1 MDDTTL
7 ATLRTAAG
15 AVFDVGFAAMVGAL
29 LTRALLNDAA
39 SDWALRCRRR
49 CRRLLLRASLLALA
63 ASLAWM
69 AVQAVAMTELPWGE
83 ALLAVVGIVR
93 DTPFGRAWAVVVLAL
108 GVAIALVVAHQR
120 RATPLVSL
128 ALAATIVAAAHAST
142 GHAGANGLGTL
153 TLVMAVHVL
162 ATAAWAGAV
171 FAAALCLP
179 RGDVPVVDGPG
190 YARRLSTVATAS
202 LAVVAL
208 TGGAGAWHELGG
220 TLAPMSPSSHTDWG
234 VVLDVKLALVALAV
248 ALGGFNRFAVMPSLP
263 SGWRRF
269 ERVLRIE
276 AVVLLAALVAA
287 AVLANGE
294 PPVV

>member
-1 MDDTTL
+1 MDDATL
-7 ATLRTAAG
+7 AALRTAAS
-15 AVFDVGFAAMVGAL
+15 AVFDVGFAALAGAL

-49 CRRLLLRASLLALA
+49 CRRLLLRASVLALA

-69 AVQAVAMTELPWGE
+69 AVQAVSMTELPWGE
-83 ALLAVVGIVR
+83 AMLAIVGIVR
-93 DTPFGRAWAVVVLAL
+93 DTPFGRAWAIVVLAL
-108 GVAIALVVAHQR
+108 VVAIALVVTHQR
-120 RATPLVSL
+120 RATPLVKL
-128 ALAATIVAAAHAST
+128 AIAAAVIAAAHASA
-142 GHAGANGLGTL
+142 GHAGANGPGVI

-162 ATAAWAGAV
+162 ATAAWAGVV

-179 RGDVPVVDGPG
+179 RGDVPAVDGPG
-190 YARRLSTVATAS
+190 YARRLSMVATAS
-202 LAVVAL
+202 LAVVVL

-220 TLAPMSPSSHTDWG
+220 TLAPMSPATRTDWG
-234 VVLDVKLALVALAV
+234 VVLDVKLALVAVAI
-248 ALGGFNRFAVMPSLP
+248 ALGGFNRFVVMPSLP

-276 AVVLLAALVAA
+276 AVVMLLILVAA

-294 PPVV
+294 PPAV

>member
-1 MDDTTL
+1 MDDATL
-7 ATLRTAAG
+7 AALSTAAS
-15 AVFDVGFAAMVGAL
+15 AAFDVGFAAMVGAL
-29 LTRALLNDAA
+29 ATRALLNDAA

-49 CRRLLLRASLLALA
+49 CRRLLLRACVLALA

-69 AVQAVAMTELPWGE
+69 AVQAVSLTELPWGE
-83 ALLAVVGIVR
+83 ALLAVGGIVR

-108 GVAIALVVAHQR
+108 ALAIALVVAHQR
-120 RATPLVSL
+120 RATPLASL
-128 ALAATIVAAAHAST
+128 AVLAAIVAAAHASA
-142 GHAGANGLGTL
+142 GHAGANGLGAL

-162 ATAAWAGAV
+162 ATASWAGPV
-171 FAAALCLP
+171 FAAALCMP
-179 RGDVPVVDGPG
+179 RGDVPTVDGPDH
-190 YARRLSTVATAS
+190 ARRLSMLATAS
-202 LAVVAL
+202 LAAVAL
-208 TGGAGAWHELGG
+208 TGGASAWHESGG
-220 TLAPMSPSSHTDWG
+220 TLAPMLTSTRTDWG
-234 VVLDVKLALVALAV
+234 VALDVKLALVAVAI
-248 ALGGFNRFAVMPSLP
+248 ALGGFNRFVVMPSLP

>member
-1 MDDTTL
+1 MDDATL
-7 ATLRTAAG
+7 AALRTAAS

-49 CRRLLLRASLLALA
+49 CRRQLLRASLLALA

-69 AVQAVAMTELPWGE
+69 AVQAVSMTELPWGE
-83 ALLAVVGIVR
+83 ALLAVGGIVR

-108 GVAIALVVAHQR
+108 GIAIALVVAHQR

-128 ALAATIVAAAHAST
+128 GVTATIIAAAHASA
-142 GHAGANGLGTL
+142 GHAGANGLGVL
-153 TLVMAVHVL
+153 ALVMAVHVL

-179 RGDVPVVDGPG
+179 RGDVPAVDGPG

-220 TLAPMSPSSHTDWG
+220 TLAPMSPSSSTDWG
-234 VVLDVKLALVALAV
+234 VVLDVKLALVAVAV
-248 ALGGFNRFAVMPSLP
+248 ALGGFNRFVVMPSLP

>member
-1 MDDTTL
+1 MDDATL
-7 ATLRTAAG
+7 AALRTAAS

-83 ALLAVVGIVR
+83 ALLAIGGIVR

-120 RATPLVSL
+120 RATPLVGL
-128 ALAATIVAAAHAST
+128 AVSAAIVAAAHASA
-142 GHAGANGLGTL
+142 GHAGANGLGVL

-179 RGDVPVVDGPG
+179 RGDVPAVDGPG
-190 YARRLSTVATAS
+190 YARRLSAVATAS

-208 TGGAGAWHELGG
+208 TGGAGAWQELGG
-220 TLAPMSPSSHTDWG
+220 TLAPMSPSSSMDWG
-234 VVLDVKLALVALAV
+234 VVLDVKLALVAVAV
-248 ALGGFNRFAVMPSLP
+248 ALGGFNRFVVMPSLP

-269 ERVLRIE
+269 EHVLRIE